1 VEIQFIAGVAM
12 VNRNNYQVVKEY
24 LKYLDS
30 VQQLEARSIG
40 RYRFYLNYLLIW
52 ADESLFSAAAEIH
65 PTFAVYLAT
74 TRLDGASRQLAP
86 STLKKV
92 IQTAKRFFLWLKMT
106 YPREYRD
113 LSPAWIDSLRPPRG
127 AQTDVE
133 HEYITLEEVQRLADL
148 KLADDDLA
156 LQRDQA
162 AAILLFLSGMRV
174 GAFSTLPI
182 GAVDLPNHTIK
193 QWPSLGVET
202 KNDKSALTYLLDIP
216 GLLTVVE
223 RWDTFI
229 RTQLPPT
236 AMWYTPTISQWGVQ
250 TLSAEAPGSN
260 RAIAV
265 TKRVRKLFKLA
276 GLAYKSPHKFR
287 HGHAVYSLQ
296 RAKTMADYKA
306 VSMNLMHED
315 IRVTDSIYAPL
326 ASHEVQQRI
335 AGLTASARPIAAAD
349 NDMAAFVR
357 TLSPEQLSETLMA
370 IAQQLAR

>member
-1 VEIQFIAGVAM
+1 M
-12 VNRNNYQVVKEY
+12 
-24 LKYLDS
+24 
-30 VQQLEARSIG
+30 
-40 RYRFYLNYLLIW
+40 
-52 ADESLFSAAAEIH
+52 
-65 PTFAVYLAT
+65 
-74 TRLDGASRQLAP
+74 
-86 STLKKV
+86 
-92 IQTAKRFFLWLKMT
+92 
-106 YPREYRD
+106 
-113 LSPAWIDSLRPPRG
+113 
-127 AQTDVE
+127 
-133 HEYITLEEVQRLADL
+133 
-148 KLADDDLA
+148 
-156 LQRDQA
+156 
-162 AAILLFLSGMRV
+162 LFLSGMRV

-182 GAVDLPNHTIK
+182 GAVDLTNHTIK

-216 GLLTVVE
+216 DLLTVVE
-223 RWDTFI
+223 KWDTFI
-229 RTQLPPT
+229 RAQLPPT

-250 TLSAEAPGSN
+250 TLSAEAPGAH

-265 TKRVRKLFKLA
+265 TKRIRKLFKLA

-296 RAKTMADYKA
+296 HAKTMADYKA